1 MKLLR
6 VGAVSS
12 SASAGISV
20 ALGDLGAHSAS
31 NGVSCV
37 MVRTAN
43 GDDAMRM
50 PFWFGKLRSP
60 PSAASFHTKP
70 PTRIIEPVMKKLC
83 RVIVLP
89 ERPPVYRQFLLC
101 KCENMSG
108 IIGTANLVVTRARG
122 RGRQI

>member
-43 GDDAMRM
+43 GDDAMRR
-50 PFWFGKLRSP
+50 PFCFGKLRSP
-60 PSAASFHTKP
+60 ASAPNLHTKP
-70 PTRIIEPVMKKLC
+70 PIRITEPVRKKPRRL
-83 RVIVLP
+83 IVLP
-89 ERPPVYRQFLLC
+89 G
-101 KCENMSG
+101 KAAS
-108 IIGTANLVVTRARG
+108 LVRILTV
-122 RGRQI
+122 